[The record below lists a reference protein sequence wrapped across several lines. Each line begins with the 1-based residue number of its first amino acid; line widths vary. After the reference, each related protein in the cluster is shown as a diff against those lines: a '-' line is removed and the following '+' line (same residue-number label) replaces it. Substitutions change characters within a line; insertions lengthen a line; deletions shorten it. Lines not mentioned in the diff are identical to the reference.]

1 MEAYLEPDGTFKM
14 KLFCE
19 NEPEQFGS
27 PAERTGFRNS
37 RSQLFF
43 KIGGLKNFA
52 NSTGKHLYWS
62 IFLISCRPEDLQL
75 H

>member
-1 MEAYLEPDGTFKM
+1 M
-14 KLFCE
+14 KLSYDTKTKAQGPI
-19 NEPEQFGS
+19 EPEQFGS